1 MNVLDVMKYLGGA
14 AVFGR
19 TPRNP
24 LELEEQLRGG
34 LPVKSF
40 IAFKHW
46 AHLSNDE
53 LASIADI
60 SAKTLQRYFK
70 APRTK
75 SHPRK
80 VMRIAASPSDRVF
93 RAAEVMA
100 LAKEVFGSDEDAA
113 REWLRSEQ
121 FGLGG
126 KVPLDML
133 RTKLGSDLVEQE
145 LKRIEHGF
153 LA

>member
-1 MNVLDVMKYLGGA
+1 MELLEVMKYLGGV

-19 TPRNP
+19 APRNT
-24 LELEEQLRGG
+24 LELEAQLRHG
-34 LPVKSF
+34 LPVRSF
-40 IAFKHW
+40 VAFKQW
-46 AHLSNDE
+46 ARLSNEE

-60 SAKTLQRYFK
+60 SPKTLQRYFNPVRAK
-70 APRTK
+70 TGTSK
-75 SHPRK
+75 SAR
-80 VMRIAASPSDRVF
+80 VAVSPSDRVF

-100 LAKEVFGSDEDAA
+100 LAREVFGGDDDAA

-133 RTKLGSDLVEQE
+133 RTNLGAHLVEEE
-145 LKRIEHGF
+145 LKRIQHGF

>member
-1 MNVLDVMKYLGGA
+1 MDVLDVIEYLGGS

-19 TPRNP
+19 APRNV
-24 LELEEQLRGG
+24 LELEAQLRHG

-40 IAFKHW
+40 VAFKQW
-46 AHLSNDE
+46 ARLSNDE

-60 SAKTLQRYFK
+60 SPKTLQRYFK
-70 APRTK
+70 P
-75 SHPRK
+75 PRK
-80 VMRIAASPSDRVF
+80 GAAKIMRVAVSPSDRVF

-100 LAKEVFGSDEDAA
+100 LAKEVFGSDEDATH
-113 REWLRSEQ
+113 EWLRAEQ

-133 RTKLGSDLVEQE
+133 KTNLGAHLVEEE
-145 LKRIEHGF
+145 LKRIQHGF